1 MKDVEIRERI
11 NTDPILKS
19 LNLDFGVDFNRLLAF
34 HGELDIQDLAFD
46 DYARR
51 LHTLMESL
59 DLEPSSIGRM
69 IERNPLILKND
80 DVYCIQR
87 WKEITDFLSDR
98 KTLASPKNRP
108 NVGSIIVRNPMIL
121 NHSVPKLQGNIV
133 CFMTNDILNPESRH
147 NGELVRKNRWKV
159 SAALIAEPTLLT
171 QPFAHFERVMHTL
184 SMYGLAHDQL
194 RNIFFENAPG
204 TGC

>member
-34 HGELDIQDLAFD
+34 HGDLDIKNLAFD
-46 DYARR
+46 DYATR

-87 WKEITDFLSDR
+87 WKEITDFLSDQ
-98 KTLASPKNRP
+98 KNLASPKNRP
-108 NVGSIIVRNPMIL
+108 TNVGSIIVRNPMIL
-121 NHSVPKLQGNIV
+121 NHSVPKLQGNIAF
-133 CFMTNDILNPESRH
+133 FMTNNILR
-147 NGELVRKNRWKV
+147 GNRWKIT
-159 SAALIAEPTLLT
+159 AALISEPTLLT
-171 QPFAHFERVMHTL
+171 QPFAHFERVMKTL

-194 RNIFFENAPG
+194 RNIFFENPPG
-204 TGC
+204 TGY